1 MLAQPSPALA
11 EKLTGLEATL
21 AAYPRA
27 LHALSGG
34 VDSTFLL
41 RVAHDVLGARL
52 TALTTVSPTNPL
64 ADTESAISVARA
76 LGVRHVVVD
85 ANELDIPNYAANPLD
100 RCYFCKHHLYEICV
114 AEAARLGGATIIDG
128 VNLDDLGDY
137 RPGLRA
143 AEEQEVRHPLAEAGL
158 GKEELR
164 TLSRTLGLET
174 WDRPASP
181 CLSSRF
187 PYGTPITLER
197 LQMVS
202 RAEDTLH
209 ALGFREVRVRF
220 HGEIARIE
228 VGVAELARFADPT
241 LRRSTIDG
249 IRAAGFRHVTLDL
262 EGFRSGSLNEGVSA
276 GTRSV
281 RTES

>member
-1 MLAQPSPALA
+1 MLEPVAPALA
-11 EKLTGLEATL
+11 EKLANLEATL
-21 AAYPRA
+21 AGYPA
-27 LHALSGG
+27 AVLALSGG

-41 RVAHDVLGARL
+41 KVAHGVLGARL
-52 TALTTVSPTNPL
+52 TALTTVSPTNPV
-64 ADTESAISVARA
+64 ADTESAIAVARE

-100 RCYFCKHHLYEICV
+100 RCYFCKHHLYEICL
-114 AEAARLGGATIIDG
+114 AEARRLGDAVIVDG

-143 AEEQEVRHPLAEAGL
+143 AEEQHVRHPLAEAGL
-158 GKEELR
+158 SKAELR
-164 TLSRTLGLET
+164 TLSRALGMRT

-220 HGEIARIE
+220 HGDIARIE
-228 VGVAELARFADPT
+228 VGAAELARFAEPT
-241 LRRSTIDG
+241 LRQRAVEG

-262 EGFRSGSLNEGVSA
+262 DGFRSGSLNERLADADGRPR
-276 GTRSV
+276 TRS
-281 RTES
+281 